1 MVNVQNNYWSMNLLL
16 TSMEGHSHSNAPFC
30 DAARPPAAPAVA
42 LPTAGLPI
50 APATTPLALVVPIAC
65 ANSPRQFRH
74 CSSIVSRDAI
84 SLLRTAW
91 EDLTPSLDLQDVI
104 LAVNRRFGNS
114 LSPLQSAADSALLA
128 QRAQENA
135 VSAAAAFQTAQILAA
150 KPNAFQN
157 QICRRVLLLKIVLQH
172 A

>member
-1 MVNVQNNYWSMNLLL
+1 MNLLL

-128 QRAQENA
+128 QRAQKKRSLCCCSFSDGADSGSEAKRFSKPYLSPRATSENC
-135 VSAAAAFQTAQILAA
+135 AATCMTQQLIY
-150 KPNAFQN
+150 
-157 QICRRVLLLKIVLQH
+157 RS
-172 A
+172 